1 MAATEPTD
9 ELGNGVIGKSV
20 SQGEAVEKADLARTW
35 ARISGATAAAAEH
48 APAAGP
54 STAAAAEAIREI
66 GHELLSLP
74 LHFLFI
80 CS

>member
-1 MAATEPTD
+1 MEEYESA
-9 ELGNGVIGKSV
+9 
-20 SQGEAVEKADLARTW
+20 SQREEAVEKADLARTW
-35 ARISGATAAAAEH
+35 ARTAGAPAAAAEH

-54 STAAAAEAIREI
+54 STAAAAEAIGEI
-66 GHELLSLP
+66 GHELLPLP